1 MNFFD
6 INNIAFNA
14 LGYDMSW
21 LEFIS
26 TIAGLLAVWLNAREK
41 IINWPIGLIN
51 IVGAFVLFYES
62 QLYADMFLQIYFFVT
77 GIYGWWLWSKRNK
90 QTQEN
95 EVVISFLTSRK
106 RLFWCFSILS
116 ATLFLTYIV
125 VHLNF
130 WMPQYFPKPA
140 AFPVADT
147 LIWTMSMAGNFLL
160 TEKKVEAWILWVV
173 VDLFAPILYFQKNL
187 KFVSLEYMI
196 FLGIAIYALLQWWS
210 VATEEKKIKFS
221 A

>member
-6 INNIAFNA
+6 INNIAFHA

-51 IVGAFVLFYES
+51 IVGAFILFYES

-77 GIYGWWLWSKRNK
+77 GIYGWWLWAKINK
-90 QTQEN
+90 KTKEN
-95 EVVISFLTSRK
+95 EVVISFLTRK
-106 RLFWCFSILS
+106 QILFWIFSILS

-125 VHLNF
+125 IHLNV
-130 WMPQYFPKPA
+130 WMPHFFPKPA

-147 LIWTMSMAGNFLL
+147 LVWTLSMAGNFLL

-187 KFVSLEYMI
+187 KFVSLEYII
-196 FLGIAIYALLQWWS
+196 FLGIAVYALIQWYCI
-210 VATEEKKIKFS
+210 ATKRTEENFS
-221 A
+221 V